1 LADTDLV
8 VQDDLLT
15 AEEQQSHCPQR
26 LGALNASFMCYHKQ
40 ASRFCREVL
49 VMHHCVIFTEWYRR
63 YRPPV
68 GDRIRDAILGFNVL

>member
-1 LADTDLV
+1 M
-8 VQDDLLT
+8 QDDLFT
-15 AEEQQSHCPQR
+15 AEGSSKVVVPSE

-40 ASRFCREVL
+40 ASRFCHEVL
-49 VMHHCVIFTEWYRR
+49 VRYHCVIFTEWYRR